1 MFRHSLLAQAILA
14 IVIMLPCPSVGL
26 AARTPARRA
35 PAGFKVLR
43 STDASE
49 NQRNAMAE
57 RLGAKITDLSNTSFL
72 VNGQPLQMN
81 LIRCPSSAEAAK
93 VHKSAAATKTHPAFC
108 ILADN
113 TVVEFVCDD
122 PGLATLAAF
131 ELGFKPKPD
140 RATYKISFRVAPVEK
155 TDYTAWKNFSNM
167 FASAN
172 RDPNN
177 LAFKSRIE
185 MLLGGFRFG
194 NDLVFRTA
202 GDVQTAPSYSF
213 EPKPAKITPLAG
225 GETTQYTFQDLT
237 REVNIPVVS
246 LNATIHTSENPLTP
260 TSRKAGP
267 ELLSPTEYWPSDDPE
282 IIKLAAQITANC
294 NTPQQKTDA
303 ILKWL
308 LPGRNITFTESLT
321 SARSGVKNVL
331 SQKFGQAWDFSDC
344 FVTLARASKIPSRQV
359 CGWFFSQ
366 NAHVWAEVL
375 YEGAGWKQVDPTAGG
390 AIECG
395 IYHIPYT
402 TSEDDSMSILYLSR
416 PQITIID
423 N

>member
-1 MFRHSLLAQAILA
+1 MFRHSLLAQAIFA
-14 IVIMLPCPSVGL
+14 IAIMLPCASVGL
-26 AARTPARRA
+26 AARTQPRRV

-43 STDASE
+43 SAEASE
-49 NQRNAMAE
+49 NQKNAMAKK
-57 RLGAKITDLSNTSFL
+57 LGAKITDLSNTSFL
-72 VNGQPLQMN
+72 VNGQSLQMN
-81 LIRCPSSAEAAK
+81 LIRCLSSAEAEK
-93 VHKSAAATKTHPAFC
+93 VHKSAVATKTHPAFC
-108 ILADN
+108 VLVDN
-113 TVVEFVCDD
+113 SIVEFVCDD
-122 PGLATLAAF
+122 PDLATLAAF

-140 RATYKISFRVAPVEK
+140 RVTYKVSFRVAPVEK
-155 TDYTAWKNFSNM
+155 TDYAAWKNLSNI
-167 FASAN
+167 FALAN

-177 LAFKSRIE
+177 LALQSRIE

-194 NDLVFRTA
+194 NDLIFRTA
-202 GDVQTAPSYSF
+202 GDAQTASSYSF
-213 EPKPAKITPLAG
+213 EPKPAKTTPLAG
-225 GETTQYTFQDLT
+225 GDTTKYTFQDLP

-246 LNATIHTSENPLTP
+246 LNATIHTSANPLTP

-294 NTPQQKTDA
+294 NTRQQKTDA

-308 LPGRNITFTESLT
+308 LPGKNITFTESLT
-321 SARSGVKNVL
+321 SARAGVKNVL

-344 FVTLARASKIPSRQV
+344 FVTLARASKVPARQV

-402 TSEDDSMSILYLSR
+402 TSEDGSMSILYLSR
-416 PQITIID
+416 PEITLIE

>member
-14 IVIMLPCPSVGL
+14 LAIMLPRPSVGQ
-26 AARTPARRA
+26 AARTQPRRA
-35 PAGFKVLR
+35 PAGFKVIR
-43 STDASE
+43 SAEAPE
-49 NQRNAMAE
+49 NQRNAMAK
-57 RLGAKITDLSNTSFL
+57 RFGAGITDLSNTSFL

-81 LIRCPSSAEAAK
+81 LIRCPSSADAAK
-93 VHKSAAATKTHPAFC
+93 IHQIALLTKADPAFC
-108 ILADN
+108 ILVDN
-113 TVVEFVCDD
+113 SVVEFMCDD
-122 PGLATLAAF
+122 PDLATLAAF
-131 ELGFKPKPD
+131 ELGFRPKPS
-140 RATYKISFRVAPVEK
+140 RVTYRVSFRVAPAEK
-155 TDYTAWKNFSNM
+155 IDYGTWKNLSNM
-167 FASAN
+167 FALSS

-177 LAFKSRIE
+177 IALKSRIE
-185 MLLGGFRFG
+185 MLLGSFRFG

-202 GDVQTAPSYSF
+202 GDAQAAPSYAF
-213 EPKPAKITPLAG
+213 EPKPVKTTPLASG
-225 GETTQYTFQDLT
+225 DMTKYTFQNLP
-237 REVNIPVVS
+237 REVNIPAA
-246 LNATIHTSENPLTP
+246 LLEATIHTSENPLTP

-267 ELLSPTEYWPSDDPE
+267 DLLSPTEYWPSDDPE
-282 IIKLAAQITANC
+282 IIKLAAEITATC
-294 NTPQQKTDA
+294 STPQQKTDA
-303 ILKWL
+303 ILQWL

-321 SARSGVKNVL
+321 TARAGVKNVL

-344 FVTLARASKIPSRQV
+344 FVTLARVSKIPARQV

-402 TSEDDSMSILYLSR
+402 TSEDGAMSLLYLSR
-416 PQITIID
+416 PEITIIE

>member
-155 TDYTAWKNFSNM
+155 TDYTAWKNLSNM

-225 GETTQYTFQDLT
+225 GETTQYTFQDLP

-267 ELLSPTEYWPSDDPE
+267 ELLSPTEYWPSDPE